1 MKFVKET
8 TSKGIQI
15 PAAAMK
21 LSGFESG
28 GKVELHASED
38 TLVVLKQRM
47 TAMELLRAARSLQ
60 KLATDLHV
68 HLAKVCGPCHG
79 CDGDCPFGDWDEH
92 EVDLPDYLREEAGI
106 PEKAKLCA
114 SVNEDEHTVTISE
127 ADYDHDLRDVPEEV
141 LEMFRDAEIC
151 VGELEERLILGDVVY
166 GD

>member
-47 TAMELLRAARSLQ
+47 TAMELLRAAKFLQ
-60 KLATDLHV
+60 TLVTDLHV
-68 HLAKVCGPCHG
+68 HLAKVCGPCTG
-79 CDGDCPFGDWDEH
+79 CDGECPFEDGD

-114 SVNEDEHTVTISE
+114 SVDEEEHTVTISE

-141 LEMFRDAEIC
+141 LEMFKEAGIC

-166 GD
+166 GN

>member
-1 MKFVKET
+1 
-8 TSKGIQI
+8 
-15 PAAAMK
+15 MK
-21 LSGFESG
+21 LSGFEGG

-38 TLVVLKQRM
+38 ALVLLKQRM
-47 TAMELLRAARSLQ
+47 TAMELLRAAKSLQ

-68 HLAKVCGPCHG
+68 HLARVCGSCGG
-79 CDGDCPFGDWDEH
+79 CDGDCPVEDGD

-114 SVNEDEHTVTISE
+114 SVDEEEHTVTISE

-141 LEMFRDAEIC
+141 LEMFREAGIC

>member
-1 MKFVKET
+1 
-8 TSKGIQI
+8 
-15 PAAAMK
+15 MK

-47 TAMELLRAARSLQ
+47 TAMELLRAAKSLQ
-60 KLATDLHV
+60 TLVTDLHV
-68 HLAKVCGPCHG
+68 HLAKVCGPCTG
-79 CDGDCPFGDWDEH
+79 CDGEFPFEDGD

-114 SVNEDEHTVTISE
+114 SVDEEEHTVTISE

-141 LEMFRDAEIC
+141 LEMFKEAGIC

-166 GD
+166 GN

>member
-1 MKFVKET
+1 
-8 TSKGIQI
+8 
-15 PAAAMK
+15 MK

-28 GKVELHASED
+28 GKVELQASED
-38 TLVVLKQRM
+38 ALVVLKPRM

-60 KLATDLHV
+60 KLAEDLHV
-68 HLAKVCGPCHG
+68 HLSRVCGPCDG
-79 CDGDCPFGDWDEH
+79 CDGECPFEGGD

-114 SVNEDEHTVTISE
+114 SVDEEEHTVTISK

-141 LEMFRDAEIC
+141 LELFRASGIC

>member
-1 MKFVKET
+1 
-8 TSKGIQI
+8 
-15 PAAAMK
+15 MK
-21 LSGFESG
+21 LSGFESS

-68 HLAKVCGPCHG
+68 HLARVCGHCDG
-79 CDGDCPFGDWDEH
+79 CDGECPFGGGDEV
-92 EVDLPDYLREEAGI
+92 ELPD
-106 PEKAKLCA
+106 
-114 SVNEDEHTVTISE
+114 SE
-127 ADYDHDLRDVPEEV
+127 ADYDYDLRDVPEEV

>member
-1 MKFVKET
+1 
-8 TSKGIQI
+8 
-15 PAAAMK
+15 MK
-21 LSGFESG
+21 LSGFEGG

-38 TLVVLKQRM
+38 ALVVLKQRM
-47 TAMELLRAARSLQ
+47 TAMELLRAAKSLQ

-68 HLAKVCGPCHG
+68 HLAGVCGPCGG
-79 CDGDCPFGDWDEH
+79 CNGDCPVEDGD

-114 SVNEDEHTVTISE
+114 SVDEEEHTVTISE

-141 LEMFRDAEIC
+141 LEMFREAGIC

>member
-1 MKFVKET
+1 MKFLKET
-8 TSKGIQI
+8 TSKGLQI

-21 LSGFESG
+21 LSGFEGG

-38 TLVVLKQRM
+38 ALVLLKQRM
-47 TAMELLRAARSLQ
+47 TAMELLRAAKSLQ

-68 HLAKVCGPCHG
+68 HLARVCGSCGG
-79 CDGDCPFGDWDEH
+79 CDGDCPVEDGD

-114 SVNEDEHTVTISE
+114 SVDEEEHTVTISE

-141 LEMFRDAEIC
+141 LEMFREAGIC

>member
-47 TAMELLRAARSLQ
+47 TAMELLRAAKSLQ
-60 KLATDLHV
+60 TLVTDLHV
-68 HLAKVCGPCHG
+68 HLAKVCGPCTG
-79 CDGDCPFGDWDEH
+79 CDGECPFEDGD

-114 SVNEDEHTVTISE
+114 SVDEEEHTVTISE

-141 LEMFRDAEIC
+141 LEMFKEAGIC

-166 GD
+166 GN

>member
-47 TAMELLRAARSLQ
+47 TAMELLRAAKSLQ
-60 KLATDLHV
+60 TLVTDLHV
-68 HLAKVCGPCHG
+68 HLAKVCGPCTG
-79 CDGDCPFGDWDEH
+79 CDGECPFEDGD

-114 SVNEDEHTVTISE
+114 SVDEEEHTVTICE

-141 LEMFRDAEIC
+141 LEMFKEAGIC

-166 GD
+166 GN